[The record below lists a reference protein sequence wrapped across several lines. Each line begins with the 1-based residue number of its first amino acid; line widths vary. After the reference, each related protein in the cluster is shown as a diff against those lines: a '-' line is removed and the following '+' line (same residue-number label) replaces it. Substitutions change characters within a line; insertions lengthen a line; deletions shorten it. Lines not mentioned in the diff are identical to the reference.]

1 MKHVDRPTSWA
12 VEFDPIRT
20 PGVTTLDSKTNF
32 LGSCTP
38 SNHADVDS
46 SQRIAYSWE
55 QSKRRLIHHAS
66 YPHEQDKNE
75 YVTKACQTHGNDEGD
90 GMMTRSINVANT
102 GYYETEVAD
111 LTISDD
117 KELRQRFI
125 ILAETIQQDS
135 ATAVATQH
143 RKIEDVT
150 RYPEL
155 TASNKTSRMI

>member
-75 YVTKACQTHGNDEGD
+75 YVAKACQTNGHDEKS
-90 GMMTRSINVANT
+90 RSMITPKT
-102 GYYETEVAD
+102 GYYETEVAE
-111 LTISDD
+111 LIISDD
-117 KELRQRFI
+117 Q
-125 ILAETIQQDS
+125 
-135 ATAVATQH
+135 
-143 RKIEDVT
+143 
-150 RYPEL
+150 
-155 TASNKTSRMI
+155 